1 MYEKVRSRI
10 RKSEASSTTKAKL
23 RVRAIGLSRM
33 WLNRKESRYLAETNL
48 RQIQEG
54 SLEVKLIL

>member
-33 WLNRKESRYLAETNL
+33 WLNRKESRYRAEMNL
-48 RQIQEG
+48 RQDE
-54 SLEVKLIL
+54 

>member
-23 RVRAIGLSRM
+23 RVQAIGLSRM
-33 WLNRKESRYLAETNL
+33 WLNRKESRYRAETNL
-48 RQIQEG
+48 RQDE
-54 SLEVKLIL
+54 